1 MKLDFIIYDEIG
13 RSMYVLY
20 PGGDRLSCYE
30 NTLITILRENDG
42 EEDIKALLVN
52 AEFCE
57 LADKQ
62 RFVMLFPNPVSGK
75 WNWDFD
81 EAQRDDLAD
90 LTQMV
95 SLFNYQPGINDCG
108 IYHNMHNARYFMGIG
123 TGASMLH
130 TLAACN
136 PVNVA
141 GIHTIGG
148 KMSEK
153 AKAISV
159 GAAVSAILW
168 DADNKAVEFFK
179 TLNRVDSEGDGF
191 FFNSVNDAQLVYI
204 ADGNKK
210 KLSADTI
217 RYGWEKLFSRVCRLN
232 SCTYGDMGPRTVR
245 DSYKFIVHENDK
257 QLGDNDGIGYTWF
270 EYIPESVK
278 AHPEKKVP
286 LMLFAHGGAD
296 TPGNICNTIK
306 MHEVAEKDDFIL
318 VYPWATSK
326 WGWNQDM
333 VGNQYD
339 DVAYLY
345 DLIKYMERTYSID
358 ETRVYIG
365 GFSNGSAMSQV
376 FAMTNPEIIA
386 AVCADNTR
394 FCQDRNTLPFAI
406 AGKKKLDYDYRMPV
420 WYTYGTRDYEYPA
433 VRGSGQ
439 QVQYDFWKSYNN
451 ITCKTTPYIDQ
462 PASCGVGVRGDVV
475 EEYYPNPRY
484 LNRKYTTHRF
494 FSNDP
499 KPLNLY
505 NYSLADGKGH
515 DCNPQEAW
523 LGWNYI
529 KQFSRMPDGSL
540 VISDN
545 EQPIDQMKP

>member
-1 MKLDFIIYDEIG
+1 M
-13 RSMYVLY
+13 
-20 PGGDRLSCYE
+20 
-30 NTLITILRENDG
+30 LIFVNLR
-42 EEDIKALLVN
+42 IR
-52 AEFCE
+52 
-57 LADKQ
+57 Q
-62 RFVMLFPNPVSGK
+62 RFVILFPNPMNGG
-75 WNWDFD
+75 WNWDLD
-81 EAQRDDLAD
+81 EAQRDDLAE

-95 SLFNYQPGINDCG
+95 SLFNYQPDITDCG

-130 TLAACN
+130 TLVACN

-141 GIHTIGG
+141 GIHTVGG

-153 AKAISV
+153 VKASSI

-168 DADNKAVEFFK
+168 DADNGSVEFFK
-179 TLNRVDSEGDGF
+179 TLNQVDSEGDSYLY
-191 FFNSVNDAQLVYI
+191 NSVNDAQLVYI
-204 ADGNKK
+204 ADNKK
-210 KLSADTI
+210 KTLDADTI
-217 RYGWEKLFSRVCRLN
+217 RYGWEKLFSRVCRPN
-232 SCTYGDMGPRTVR
+232 SCKYGDMGPRTVR
-245 DSYKFIVHENDK
+245 DNYKFIIHENDA
-257 QLGDNDGIGYTWF
+257 QLGDNDGIGHTWF
-270 EYIPESVK
+270 EYFPESVK

-296 TPGNICNTIK
+296 TPGNVCNTIK
-306 MHEVAEKDDFIL
+306 MHEVAEKNGFIL
-318 VYPWATSK
+318 VYPWATSR

-333 VGNQYD
+333 VDDQYD
-339 DVAYLY
+339 DVGYLY
-345 DLIKYMERTYSID
+345 ALIDYMKRTYAID

-451 ITCKTTPYIDQ
+451 ITCKPTPYIDE
-462 PASCGVGVRGDVV
+462 PASCGVGVCGDIV

-484 LNRKYTTHRF
+484 PNRKYTTHRF

-515 DCNPQEAW
+515 DCNPEEAW
-523 LGWNYI
+523 LGWNYL
-529 KQFSRMPDGSL
+529 KQFRRMPDGSL

-545 EQPIDQMKP
+545 EAPLDQVKS